1 MNNNNRT
8 KTLNNRTKTL
18 KDEKIEIAQAQI
30 IVCTMGKF
38 YDYLFNRE
46 WITSLKYLKAIC
58 IDEFDSIITSRSK
71 PRSSTIM
78 NTEEQA
84 HAIIK
89 KIPEYAQRVFFSATV
104 SDQAKQVAYNY
115 FGKNAIYV
123 GEPLIVSLETEDF
136 TLEGIRQYYV
146 KVGTFLDKKGVLL
159 DLLQQCRISQAIIF
173 ANKKETANELKL
185 YLDEQEISFHS
196 AVCHGDL
203 SAIVRQTIHKELIE
217 GKLRLLISTDL
228 TARGLDIQGI
238 NVVIN
243 FDMPDV
249 LENYIHRI
257 GRSGRYGRKGVAI
270 NLILVN
276 SSTDEMQK
284 VERINEVSKAGHMV
298 PLPEDLAN
306 LL

>member
-1 MNNNNRT
+1 
-8 KTLNNRTKTL
+8 
-18 KDEKIEIAQAQI
+18 
-30 IVCTMGKF
+30 
-38 YDYLFNRE
+38 
-46 WITSLKYLKAIC
+46 
-58 IDEFDSIITSRSK
+58 
-71 PRSSTIM
+71 
-78 NTEEQA
+78 
-84 HAIIK
+84 
-89 KIPEYAQRVFFSATV
+89 
-104 SDQAKQVAYNY
+104 
-115 FGKNAIYV
+115 
-123 GEPLIVSLETEDF
+123 
-136 TLEGIRQYYV
+136 LEGIRQYYV